1 MVNSIL
7 TLVVK
12 ILFFAFFFFVFIYYK
27 NITLLYNKSEINNRL
42 YENDILY

>member
-12 ILFFAFFFFVFIYYK
+12 ILFFAFFFVFIYYK